1 MLVEDEF
8 LKVGPVL
15 FDIQIQLN
23 DIGKVERD
31 EHELK
36 FAGFEAEGV
45 GSVSQVSRNTL
56 VKEHRRAL
64 RAIVRFIVPVRTYSI
79 VLC

>member
-15 FDIQIQLN
+15 FDIQVQLN
-23 DIGKVERD
+23 DISKVERD
-31 EHELK
+31 EHELR

-45 GSVSQVSRNTL
+45 GSVSQVFRNTP
-56 VKEHRRAL
+56 VKEQRRAL
-64 RAIVRFIVPVRTYSI
+64 SNSPVYCARTTNSI
-79 VLC
+79 ALC